1 MTASKYLAF
10 ARIGVRQALSER
22 GELFGRAAFFVVMLG
37 VFSALWRAVDRLP
50 GVASAEQLVWYL
62 AATEWIFFS
71 APQLHTEVQEEVR
84 RGDVELRAMRPVSYP
99 GALCARAFGALCVR
113 APVLGLVAL
122 ATGYGFTG
130 MVPSASQLASTSV
143 LGALGSALLASFYVT
158 LGILA
163 FWLGDVSPL
172 FWLWQ
177 KALFVLGGLM
187 LPLSLYPEWFG
198 SLAEHTPF
206 AAILYFPASF
216 LLTSSNAGFGLV
228 LGQLLS
234 WGALSAVFLHW
245 LFQRARGALARGG

>member
-1 MTASKYLAF
+1 MSASKYLAF
-10 ARIGVRQALSER
+10 VRIGARQALSER

-71 APQLHTEVQEEVR
+71 APQLHAEVQEEVR
-84 RGDVELRAMRPVSYP
+84 SGDVELRAMRPVSYP
-99 GALCARAFGALCVR
+99 GALFARALGALCVR

-122 ATGYGFTG
+122 ATGTMFTG
-130 MVPSASQLASTSV
+130 TAPSASLLLGTGV
-143 LGALGSALLASFYVT
+143 LGVFASALLASFYVA

-187 LPLSLYPEWFG
+187 LPLSLYPGWFR
-198 SLAEHTPF
+198 SLAELSPF
-206 AAILYFPASF
+206 ASMLYFPASF
-216 LLTSSNAGFGLV
+216 LLAPSSAEFGRV
-228 LGQLLS
+228 LGQLCL
-234 WGALSAVFLHW
+234 WGLVAAVFLHW
-245 LFQRARGALARGG
+245 LFQRALAALARGR